1 MVQAEQVWKFF
12 GHYPALRNI
21 SLSVDRGEC
30 LALLGRNGA
39 GKTTLLQL
47 LAGLSR
53 PGKGRVL
60 VEGRDVRHPASRAR
74 LGLLG
79 HGIGLYEELSAREN
93 LRLFAELYNVPRP
106 RDVAQTW
113 LERTWLATVAEAP
126 VREFSRGMRQ
136 RLAIARALLH
146 QPDLVLLDEPFTSL
160 DDRAVA
166 LLQQVLREAL
176 ARGST
181 LIMSTHQVREAME
194 LTTQVALLQRGE
206 LRFAGPRPV
215 EMLQDAGW
223 LYRHYGEPA

>member
-21 SLSVDRGEC
+21 SLSVERGEC

-113 LERTWLATVAEAP
+113 LERTWLSTVAEAP

-176 ARGST
+176 ERGST

-206 LRFAGPRPV
+206 LRFAGPRPA

-223 LYRHYGEPA
+223 LYRHYGEPV